1 MGPCFMHFLL
11 LHLSW
16 SALHWKVVLLNPY
29 YAVRSIALQGCSIFA
44 FSRHLARCK
53 SQSMKSQQW
62 FTRSHLTCIMC
73 DLSLTRH
80 MQNPFTVK
88 HSLERPSRN
97 QLQPALHLIAMNRSC
112 KLFFASFAE
121 PPNFLHSFQVHPYIP
136 QTKWA
141 GLQVC
146 FKSGQQG

>member
-1 MGPCFMHFLL
+1 MGPCSMLFLL
-11 LHLSW
+11 LQLSW
-16 SALHWKVVLLNPY
+16 SALHWKVVVLNPY
-29 YAVRSIALQGCSIFA
+29 YAATFILYKVATFFA
-44 FSRHLARCK
+44 FSRYLARCK
-53 SQSMKSQQW
+53 SQSMKSQHW
-62 FTRSHLTCIMC
+62 FTTSHLTCIIR
-73 DLSLTRH
+73 DLSLTSH
-80 MQNPFTVK
+80 MQNSFTVK
-88 HSLERPSRN
+88 YSLEGPRRN